1 MCMLSLVRK
10 TQTVHHIHH
19 CQAIDKSIFNEASS
33 NPICIL
39 VNINVLLDI
48 FGRVIWMTITICWLI
63 QLYSNLVAYKQPTSW
78 QSISLKETKSNN
90 EIVKNR
96 RIRAKHHHLKV
107 FPVVN
112 IHNYSLSPSLQYVL
126 PRTIFSKLGGTKL
139 LHTGLPTATASV
151 NCHAI

>member
-1 MCMLSLVRK
+1 MDDNHYLLADLVVFESGCL
-10 TQTVHHIHH
+10 QTTD
-19 CQAIDKSIFNEASS
+19 QLAI
-33 NPICIL
+33 
-39 VNINVLLDI
+39 
-48 FGRVIWMTITICWLI
+48 
-63 QLYSNLVAYKQPTSW
+63 NL
-78 QSISLKETKSNN
+78 LKETKSNN

-126 PRTIFSKLGGTKL
+126 PRTIFSKLEGTRL